1 MSARDGFA
9 LAIEWS
15 VSGPCRFRSSPLAQL
30 NGKAGSI
37 EQRTRAPHG
46 ALTLSHEPETL
57 HPNAPARDHPD
68 YFDGRPAQPASGKN
82 EKAIALHDSPGT
94 KPAMF
99 SSISLGES

>member
-1 MSARDGFA
+1 SARRDACGRDP
-9 LAIEWS
+9 S
-15 VSGPCRFRSSPLAQL
+15 VRW
-30 NGKAGSI
+30 GS
-37 EQRTRAPHG
+37 RTN
-46 ALTLSHEPETL
+46 EPETL

-68 YFDGRPAQPASGKN
+68 YFDGRPAHPASGKN